1 MKKKSIVLSLAVVIL
16 IVATAGC
23 GNTANKKS
31 EASNSELKS
40 TENNS
45 STTSSMMIE
54 KDSVVYTAVVKED
67 SSSEIGQIWVGNL
80 ISVDSTNETPEIFK
94 DDVVLLTDGSNVFNG
109 NNEKISLD
117 EIKLGDE
124 VEIAVD
130 ADPVSTMS
138 IPPQIPGNAIHK
150 IILK

>member
-16 IVATAGC
+16 FVAVAGC
-23 GNTANKKS
+23 GNTTNKKS
-31 EASNSELKS
+31 ESSNSELKS
-40 TENNS
+40 TEKDS

-54 KDSVVYTAVVKED
+54 KDSVVYTAVVKAD
-67 SSSEIGQIWVGNL
+67 SSSEIGQIWVEKL
-80 ISVDSTNETPEIFK
+80 LPVDSTNKTPEIFK
-94 DDVVLLTDGSNVFNG
+94 EDVVLLTDGSNVFNG

-124 VEIAVD
+124 LEITVA
-130 ADPVSTMS
+130 ANPVSTMS
-138 IPPQIPGNAIHK
+138 IPPQIPGEAVHK